1 MKFINI
7 ILLSFLGISSTIS
20 EYLHNP
26 LLLTRFNNWI
36 KKHKIY
42 IFNDEHLLHVYENW
56 IDNDKYIDEINLQG
70 VSYKLG
76 HNAYSGYSF
85 DEFRQIMNFDF
96 NRKLI
101 KDIQSNNTINL
112 TNNSNIPL
120 SIDWRLHDVV
130 NPIKDQGQCGSC
142 WSFSTIQALES
153 ASAIKYG
160 KLYTLSEQELV
171 DCDNIRDHGC
181 NGGLMNNAFNWI
193 SKNNGICSST
203 DYPYISGTTKV
214 SSKCQ
219 KSCKNQPNTDII
231 NYNNIPINSDS
242 AMMAALA
249 QQPVS
254 IAIEAD
260 QRSFQLYSSGIFT
273 ATCGTNIDHGVGLV
287 GYASDYYILRNS
299 WGASW
304 GIDGYMLIGKGID
317 PSTNKPY
324 NDGAGQCGLL
334 TSGSYPVL

>member
-1 MKFINI
+1 
-7 ILLSFLGISSTIS
+7 
-20 EYLHNP
+20 
-26 LLLTRFNNWI
+26 
-36 KKHKIY
+36 
-42 IFNDEHLLHVYENW
+42 
-56 IDNDKYIDEINLQG
+56 
-70 VSYKLG
+70 
-76 HNAYSGYSF
+76 
-85 DEFRQIMNFDF
+85 MNFDF

-101 KDIQSNNTINL
+101 KDIKSNNTINL

-120 SIDWRLHDVV
+120 SIDWRLYDVV

-171 DCDNIRDHGC
+171 DCDNIHDHGC
-181 NGGLMNNAFNWI
+181 NGGLMNNAFSWI

-231 NYNNIPINSDS
+231 NYIDIPINSDS
-242 AMMAALA
+242 AMMTALA
-249 QQPVS
+249 QQPIS

-287 GYASDYYILRNS
+287 GYTSDYYILRNS

-304 GIDGYMLIGKGID
+304 GINGYMLIGKGID
-317 PSTNKPY
+317 PSTNKAY